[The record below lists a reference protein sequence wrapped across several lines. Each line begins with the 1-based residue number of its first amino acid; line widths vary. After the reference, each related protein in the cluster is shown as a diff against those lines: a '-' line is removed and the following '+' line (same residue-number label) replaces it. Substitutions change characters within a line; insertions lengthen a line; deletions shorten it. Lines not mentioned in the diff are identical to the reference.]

1 MSGHTNVAR
10 FVGVIRSYR
19 RSGARQYNEQVLV
32 QVFTDPKLV
41 GSLVGA
47 KVIARDRYGNVYRG
61 KVVKVLS
68 FKNCTVVVRFRPNV
82 PGQLLGSR
90 VEILRS

>member
-47 KVIARDRYGNVYRG
+47 KAIARDRHGNVYRG
-61 KVVKVLS
+61 NVVKVHS
-68 FKNCTVVVRFRPNV
+68 FRNCVVVVRFRPNI
-82 PGQLLGSR
+82 PGQLLSSR
-90 VEILRS
+90 VEILKG

>member
-1 MSGHTNVAR
+1 MSEHSNVTK
-10 FVGVIRSYR
+10 FVGVIKSYR

-47 KVIARDRYGNVYRG
+47 KVIARDKYGNVYRG
-61 KVVKVLS
+61 KVIKVHS
-68 FKNCTVVVRFRPNV
+68 FKNCVVVVRFKPNI
-82 PGQLLGSR
+82 PGQLLSSR
-90 VEILRS
+90 VEILKG